1 MWASKIGYGAAASRG
16 APRTSRAAAS
26 ETSGPR
32 AVIAGILSRG
42 PSRDAGRPAR
52 PTRAVADALR
62 VGDRGED
69 HAVRLGDTSLVRAA
83 APADDPRRRAADE
96 RRRRALERE
105 QARRHPAA
113 ERLVSPRPVAPDHP
127 VARDDHRHG
136 VRAERV
142 AHGARGP
149 RPADAAC
156 ELRVGLRLA
165 ERNPPRL
172 GEHAGL
178 EGRDVREVH
187 VHGEERATARE
198 VLAELLERLRGVPAR
213 ARRHG
218 RHAAPEK
225 KPRDATVGRL
235 DPEAV
240 GERLES
246 GRPVREPRYEATHET
261 GGRDGVREEVP
272 QCRIHSVHP
281 FGSSSAFRRIALP
294 RLSWLFTVLMEIP
307 RTLASS
313 RYERPFT

>member
-1 MWASKIGYGAAASRG
+1 MWASKIGYCAAASRG
-16 APRTSRAAAS
+16 PPRTSRAAAS

-62 VGDRGED
+62 IGDRGED

-83 APADDPRRRAADE
+83 EPADDPRRGAADE

-105 QARRHPAA
+105 QARLHLAA
-113 ERLVSPRPVAPDHP
+113 ERIVSPRPVAPDHP

-136 VRAERV
+136 GRAERV
-142 AHGARGP
+142 A
-149 RPADAAC
+149 D
-156 ELRVGLRLA
+156 
-165 ERNPPRL
+165 
-172 GEHAGL
+172 
-178 EGRDVREVH
+178 
-187 VHGEERATARE
+187 
-198 VLAELLERLRGVPAR
+198 
-213 ARRHG
+213 
-218 RHAAPEK
+218 
-225 KPRDATVGRL
+225 
-235 DPEAV
+235 
-240 GERLES
+240 
-246 GRPVREPRYEATHET
+246 

-272 QCRIHSVHP
+272 QCCIHSVHP

>member
-1 MWASKIGYGAAASRG
+1 MWASKIGYCAAASRG

-62 VGDRGED
+62 IGDRGED

-105 QARRHPAA
+105 QARLHLAA
-113 ERLVSPRPVAPDHP
+113 ERIVSPRPVAPDHP

-142 AHGARGP
+142 ADGARGP

-156 ELRVGLRLA
+156 ELRVGLRVA

-178 EGRDVREVH
+178 EGRDLREAH
-187 VHGEERATARE
+187 
-198 VLAELLERLRGVPAR
+198 
-213 ARRHG
+213 
-218 RHAAPEK
+218 
-225 KPRDATVGRL
+225 
-235 DPEAV
+235 
-240 GERLES
+240 
-246 GRPVREPRYEATHET
+246 
-261 GGRDGVREEVP
+261 VREEVP